1 MSKER
6 EEIEKLAED
15 ACRVIWTRSLDFK
28 EDHADADVELVTN
41 TILTQVAK
49 AKREAYEEC
58 AKIAVE
64 SESQYCASEDE
75 EDVASRIA
83 EAIRKRLCD

>member
-41 TILTQVAK
+41 TILTQVEK
-49 AKREAYEEC
+49 ARAEAIEEC
-58 AKIAVE
+58 AKIAIE
-64 SESQYCASEDE
+64 SESQYCLSEDE
-75 EDVASRIA
+75 KNTAIRIA
-83 EAIRKRLCD
+83 EAIRRRLYE

>member
-1 MSKER
+1 MYALKQLNGEVLR
-6 EEIEKLAED
+6 KKIIN
-15 ACRVIWTRSLDFK
+15 V
-28 EDHADADVELVTN
+28 
-41 TILTQVAK
+41 ILTQVAK

>member
-49 AKREAYEEC
+49 ARREAYEEC
-58 AKIAVE
+58 AKLAEDCPHVGEPCCYCGQKIA
-64 SESQYCASEDE
+64 S
-75 EDVASRIA
+75 
-83 EAIRKRLCD
+83 AIRNKLEKE

>member
-49 AKREAYEEC
+49 ARREACEEC
-58 AKIAVE
+58 AKIAIE
-64 SESQYCASEDE
+64 SESQYCLSEDE
-75 EDVASRIA
+75 KNTAIRIA
-83 EAIRKRLCD
+83 EAIRRRLYE